1 MSVRAFVAGQRVRAL
16 LLRRRLGAE
25 LARDRART
33 VGFVAIGVGVG
44 LVIFGTAWGGAWW
57 AVTQHAP
64 ELIQTGTVAGLSGL
78 AVALVFSSLG
88 HAAQAFFSAKD
99 LWLWESAP
107 TGVVARFVDR
117 FTETAVA
124 ALPPT
129 LALGSLGIV
138 GLQLGGGGG
147 ALAALRAL
155 IAVVLVSVMP
165 VAAGVVLAHLGGA
178 LLPAGRLR
186 RLSLVL
192 LGVGLTI
199 GLVWFRQLRVERLLT
214 ERGAAELLDT
224 AQGLTSMGP
233 AWGPPRQLATFIV
246 DGSLQHLLVGVAG
259 VVVTFGL
266 ALACHAL
273 TYDRARKLA
282 VDESPTGV
290 LAGSWGARLLESLT
304 RPVGADIRP
313 LLQKDLLAF
322 VRDPGQW
329 GQVILLVGVGV
340 LYVVNV
346 SVMGEG
352 FSALTAGT
360 VLIVAMHVGI
370 VAFIA
375 GGLSARFAFPQVG
388 LEGQA
393 VWIIDGAPISWP
405 RLLTAKWLAA
415 LPVAALFPAFLGVAG
430 AVVLDFGL
438 VRGVWT
444 SALIA
449 VVATLFAGLGVARG
463 AHKPLF
469 DAASLSELA
478 MGPGAISTVVQST
491 LFSGV
496 FCVAAL
502 VVEGLVWGLDHQRVE
517 AAVAIPGAILS
528 LLLPTAALGLVVRA
542 AFRDGV
548 RGLLARRE
556 AGGAPPST
564 AAPIRVESLD

>member
-1 MSVRAFVAGQRVRAL
+1 MTMRAFVAGQRVRAL

-33 VGFVAIGVGVG
+33 AGFVGIALGVGV
-44 LVIFGTAWGGAWW
+44 VIFGIAWGGAWW
-57 AVTQHAP
+57 AVTQRAP
-64 ELIQTGTVAGLSGL
+64 ELVQTGTVVGLSGL

-88 HAAQAFFSAKD
+88 HAAQAFFSARD

-107 TGVVARFVDR
+107 TGMVARFFDR
-117 FTETAVA
+117 FTETAMA

-129 LALGSLGIV
+129 LMLGSLGIV
-138 GLQLGGGGG
+138 GLQVGGGGG
-147 ALAALRAL
+147 LVAALRAL
-155 IAVVLVSVMP
+155 TAVVLVSVMP

-192 LGVGLTI
+192 LGVGLTT

-214 ERGAAELLDT
+214 EQGAAELLG
-224 AQGLTSMGP
+224 AAHGLTSIGP
-233 AWGPPRQLATFIV
+233 AWGPPRQLAMFIV
-246 DGSLQHLLVGVAG
+246 DGSIRHLLAGVVGVAG
-259 VVVTFGL
+259 AVGL

-290 LAGSWGARLLESLT
+290 RTGSRAAQLLEFMT
-304 RPVGADIRP
+304 RPVGTDIRP

-329 GQVILLVGVGV
+329 GQVILLAGVGV

-352 FSALTAGT
+352 FRVLSAGT
-360 VLIVAMHVGI
+360 VLLVGMHVGI

-393 VWIIDGAPISWP
+393 VWIIDGAPISWR
-405 RLLTAKWLAA
+405 RLLTAKWFAA
-415 LPVAALFPAFLGVAG
+415 LPVAAIFPAFLGAAG

-438 VRGVWT
+438 FRGLWT
-444 SALIA
+444 SVLIA

-491 LFSGV
+491 VFSGV
-496 FCVAAL
+496 FCLAAL
-502 VVEGLVWGLDHQRVE
+502 VVEGLAWGLDHEHVTSAVAVPAAILTLLVP
-517 AAVAIPGAILS
+517 AAV
-528 LLLPTAALGLVVRA
+528 LGVVVRTA
-542 AFRDGV
+542 MRDGV
-548 RGLLARRE
+548 AGLLARRE
-556 AGGAPPST
+556 AGGAPPPTT
-564 AAPIRVESLD
+564 APTRVESLD

>member
-1 MSVRAFVAGQRVRAL
+1 MNVRALVAGQRVRAT

-33 VGFVAIGVGVG
+33 VGFAVIGLGVGAI
-44 LVIFGTAWGGAWW
+44 IFGTAWGGAWW
-57 AVTQHAP
+57 AVTQKVP
-64 ELIQTGTVAGLSGL
+64 ELVQTGTVVGLTGL
-78 AVALVFSSLG
+78 AIALVFSSLG

-107 TGVVARFVDR
+107 AGPVARFVDR

-124 ALPPT
+124 AVPPT

-147 ALAALRAL
+147 VGAAAR
-155 IAVVLVSVMP
+155 AVVSVLLMSMVP

-192 LGVGLTI
+192 LGVGLTG

-214 ERGAAELLDT
+214 EQGAAELLGA
-224 AQGLTSMGP
+224 AQGLTTKGP
-233 AWGPPRQLATFIV
+233 AWGPPRQLASFIV
-246 DGSLQHLLVGVAG
+246 DGDVARLVGGVVGVAVACAVALG
-259 VVVTFGL
+259 V
-266 ALACHAL
+266 HAL
-273 TYDRARKLA
+273 SYDRARKLA
-282 VDESPTGV
+282 VDEAPTGV
-290 LAGSWGARLLESLT
+290 IAGSFGARLLDVVT
-304 RPVGADIRP
+304 RPAGADIRP

-352 FSALTAGT
+352 FGALMGGG

-370 VAFIA
+370 VSFIS
-375 GGLSARFAFPQVG
+375 GGLAARFAFPQVG

-415 LPVAALFPAFLGVAG
+415 LPVAAMFPALLGVAG
-430 AVVLDFGL
+430 AVVLDFGV
-438 VRGVWT
+438 VRGLWT

-491 LFSGV
+491 VFAGV
-496 FCVAAL
+496 FCVAVL
-502 VVEGLVWGLDHQRVE
+502 VVEGLAWGVEHGRLD
-517 AAVAIPGAILS
+517 GAIAAPVGIIALLVPI
-528 LLLPTAALGLVVRA
+528 LLLVVVVRRA
-542 AFRDGV
+542 LRDGV

-556 AGGAPPST
+556 EGGAPPTTSS
-564 AAPIRVESLD
+564 AIRVESLD

>member
-1 MSVRAFVAGQRVRAL
+1 
-16 LLRRRLGAE
+16 
-25 LARDRART
+25 
-33 VGFVAIGVGVG
+33 
-44 LVIFGTAWGGAWW
+44 
-57 AVTQHAP
+57 
-64 ELIQTGTVAGLSGL
+64 
-78 AVALVFSSLG
+78 
-88 HAAQAFFSAKD
+88 
-99 LWLWESAP
+99 
-107 TGVVARFVDR
+107 
-117 FTETAVA
+117 
-124 ALPPT
+124 
-129 LALGSLGIV
+129 
-138 GLQLGGGGG
+138 
-147 ALAALRAL
+147 
-155 IAVVLVSVMP
+155 MP
-165 VAAGVVLAHLGGA
+165 VSAGVVLAHLGGA
-178 LLPAGRLR
+178 FLPAGRLR

-214 ERGAAELLDT
+214 EQGAAELLG
-224 AQGLTSMGP
+224 AAHGLTTMGP

-246 DGSLQHLLVGVAG
+246 DGSVPHFLGGVVGVVLA
-259 VVVTFGL
+259 FGL
-266 ALACHAL
+266 ALACHAV

-290 LAGSWGARLLESLT
+290 LAGSWGSRLLEVIT

-329 GQVILLVGVGV
+329 GQVILLGGVGV

-352 FSALTAGT
+352 FSALWAGT
-360 VLIVAMHVGI
+360 VLLVAMHVGI

-375 GGLSARFAFPQVG
+375 GGLAARFAFPQVG

-405 RLLTAKWLAA
+405 RLLTSKWLAA
-415 LPVAALFPAFLGVAG
+415 LPVAAMFPSFLGIAG

-444 SALIA
+444 SAVIA
-449 VVATLFAGLGVARG
+449 IVSTLFAGLGVARG

-491 LFSGV
+491 VFSGV
-496 FCVAAL
+496 FCIAAL
-502 VVEGLVWGLDHQRVE
+502 IVEGLAWGLAHERLG
-517 AAVAIPGAILS
+517 AAVAIPGAILA
-528 LLLPTAALGLVVRA
+528 LLLPTTALALVVRRA
-542 AFRDGV
+542 LRDGV

-556 AGGAPPST
+556 AGGPPPST
-564 AAPIRVESLD
+564 SAPIRVESLD

>member
-1 MSVRAFVAGQRVRAL
+1 MGLRAFVVGQRVRGV

-33 VGFVAIGVGVG
+33 VGFIGLGLGVGV
-44 LVIFGTAWGGAWW
+44 VIFGTAFGGAWW
-57 AVTQHAP
+57 AVQQRAP
-64 ELIQTGTVAGLSGL
+64 ELIQTGTVVGLSGL

-107 TGVVARFVDR
+107 TGVLARFLDR

-147 ALAALRAL
+147 AWAALRAL
-155 IAVVLVSVMP
+155 AAVLLVSVMP

-178 LLPAGRLR
+178 FLPAGRLR
-186 RLSLVL
+186 RISLVL

-214 ERGAAELLDT
+214 EQGAAELLGA
-224 AQGLTSMGP
+224 AQGLAAMGP
-233 AWGPPRQLATFIV
+233 AWGPPRQLAAFIV
-246 DGSLQHLLVGVAG
+246 DGSVLHLLGGIAG
-259 VVVTFGL
+259 IGGAFAL
-266 ALACHAL
+266 ALVCHAV
-273 TYDRARKLA
+273 THDRARKLA

-290 LAGSWGARLLESLT
+290 MAGSWGARLLEVIT
-304 RPVGADIRP
+304 RPVDADIRP

-329 GQVILLVGVGV
+329 GQVILLIGVGV

-352 FSALTAGT
+352 FAALTAGS
-360 VLIVAMHVGI
+360 VLLVAMHVGI
-370 VAFIA
+370 VCFIA
-375 GGLSARFAFPQVG
+375 GGLAARFAFPQVG

-405 RLLTAKWLAA
+405 RLMTSKWLAA

-430 AVVLDFGL
+430 AVVLGFGL
-438 VRGVWT
+438 VRGLWT
-444 SALIA
+444 SAVIA

-463 AHKPLF
+463 AHRPLF

-491 LFSGV
+491 FFAGV
-496 FCVAAL
+496 FCIAAL
-502 VVEGLVWGLDHQRVE
+502 VVEGLAWGLERERVDAVIAVP
-517 AAVAIPGAILS
+517 AAIAT
-528 LLLPTAALGLVVRA
+528 LLVPTGLLALVVRRA
-542 AFRDGV
+542 MREGV
-548 RGLLARRE
+548 RGLLARRD
-556 AGGAPPST
+556 AGGPPPST
-564 AAPIRVESLD
+564 SAPIRVESLD